1 MTDGLSELRREEREQ
16 AAAEAAAAEAA
27 TAKKRKRPQYWYPE
41 KPTKDEEDAHKQ
53 FKRENRRIAASDLLE
68 DLKTAVDLVFEQE
81 LSDMKVDMLQPH
93 PLNQLILEVSD
104 RVYARSERVGKQ
116 RTAASVAAGSM

>member
-41 KPTKDEEDAHKQ
+41 EPTKDEKDAHAQ
-53 FKRENRRIAASDLLE
+53 FELECSAAAFETVTNHYKL
-68 DLKTAVDLVFEQE
+68 AVDLVFGKE
-81 LSDMKVDMLQPH
+81 LFAVKAPALQADQ
-93 PLNQLILEVSD
+93 LNQFVRGIYHDIRDEYRLV
-104 RVYARSERVGKQ
+104 RKQ